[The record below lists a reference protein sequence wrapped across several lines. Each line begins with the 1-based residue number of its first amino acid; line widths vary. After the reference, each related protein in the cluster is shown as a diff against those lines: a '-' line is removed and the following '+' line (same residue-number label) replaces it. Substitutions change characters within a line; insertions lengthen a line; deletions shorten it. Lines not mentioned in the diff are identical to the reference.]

1 MRNRSFLCSCAT
13 VVLVSML
20 LFMPQVRAED
30 DDRRDGRRP
39 HVLSNAQVLAAT
51 GKSIADWGARWWQWA
66 FEHPEVLGDTT
77 GEFGPLGDVGGPVFF
92 ALGSGGDPVRASYK
106 VPGDQYILLPV
117 ATYIWTFFDPCAEI
131 NCARSIVDHNFIG
144 GITHV
149 DVRIDGKRVSHMRA
163 HLVKVGEH
171 PLVFKVDAGP
181 IQPDTGYGGILD
193 AVQGGYWLMLE
204 PLSRGTHEISMFTT
218 VPNLDPNTG
227 EILDGFTDL
236 DARLTLSVDR
246 REK

>member
-1 MRNRSFLCSCAT
+1 
-13 VVLVSML
+13 ML
-20 LFMPQVRAED
+20 LFMPQVHAED
-30 DDRRDGRRP
+30 DDRSDGRRP
-39 HVLSNAQVLAAT
+39 DVLSNAQVLAAT
-51 GKSIADWGARWWQWA
+51 GKSIAYWGARWWQWA

-77 GEFGPLGDVGGPVFF
+77 GEFGHLGNVGGPVFF

-131 NCARSIVDHNFIG
+131 NCARYIVNHNFIG

-149 DVRIDGKRVSHMRA
+149 DVRIDGTRVSNMRA

-181 IQPDTGYGGILD
+181 MQQDGYGGILD

-204 PLSRGTHEISMFTT
+204 PLSRGTHEISMLTT
-218 VPNLDPNTG
+218 VPNLDPITG

-236 DARLTLSVDR
+236 DARLKLSVHP

>member
-30 DDRRDGRRP
+30 DDRRDGHRP

-51 GKSIADWGARWWQWA
+51 GQSIADWGARWWQWA
-66 FEHPEVLGDTT
+66 FEHPDVLGDTT

-92 ALGSGGDPVRASYK
+92 ALGAGGDPVRASYK

-117 ATYIWTFFDPCAEI
+117 ATYIWTFFEPCAEI
-131 NCARSIVDHNFIG
+131 NCARSIVDHNAIG

-163 HLVKVGEH
+163 HLVKVGKH
-171 PLVFKVDAGP
+171 PLDIQGRRRTHSARYRLWWHSRCRARRVLADARAP
-181 IQPDTGYGGILD
+181 VARHT
-193 AVQGGYWLMLE
+193 
-204 PLSRGTHEISMFTT
+204 R
-218 VPNLDPNTG
+218 NLDVN
-227 EILDGFTDL
+227 DG
-236 DARLTLSVDR
+236 A
-246 REK
+246 